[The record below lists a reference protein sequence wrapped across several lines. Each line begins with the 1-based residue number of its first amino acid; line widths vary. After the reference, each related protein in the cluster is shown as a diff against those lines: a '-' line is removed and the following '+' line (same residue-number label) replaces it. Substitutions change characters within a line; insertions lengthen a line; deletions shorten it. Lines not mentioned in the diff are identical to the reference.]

1 MTTLTQSHVRGATDM
16 PLIELTVGAMLDQ
29 AAARWGDHEAVV
41 VRHQA
46 LRWTYAELQR
56 RVDAFAAGLLA
67 LGLRPGDRIGIWSPN
82 NIEWIITQFAS
93 AKAGLILVT
102 INPAYRLNELEF
114 ALNKVGCKA
123 LVTAAAFKTSNYLE
137 MLAALA
143 PEITTC
149 GPGQLAAARVPSLTT
164 LIAIGADGHETDPL
178 SSLKY
183 SYDGYRSTP
192 QLLGELA
199 AELRVPVLMGG
210 AGGYQPTTHTPAVW
224 ATFVEHLYAARS
236 AAPAKTLRGGQPP

>member
-1 MTTLTQSHVRGATDM
+1 MEALTRDDPQVMTCSVHDRTIFPWTGHADEPERLVYSH
-16 PLIELTVGAMLDQ
+16 PL
-29 AAARWGDHEAVV
+29 
-41 VRHQA
+41 
-46 LRWTYAELQR
+46 
-56 RVDAFAAGLLA
+56 AAGSGDTELLQSVA
-67 LGLRPGDRIGIWSPN
+67 
-82 NIEWIITQFAS
+82 
-93 AKAGLILVT
+93 
-102 INPAYRLNELEF
+102 
-114 ALNKVGCKA
+114 A
-123 LVTAAAFKTSNYLE
+123 LVERAKQW
-137 MLAALA
+137 
-143 PEITTC
+143 
-149 GPGQLAAARVPSLTT
+149 GPDVL

-183 SYDGYRSTP
+183 SYDGHRSTP